1 MGTGGSRYGAG
12 RPGYRLKAESAQ
24 RIDVRDFARRG
35 LLKAGWFSWSWHR
48 GDEPTGSIGVRV
60 HDKYSLALE
69 YRVQDYHSEAW
80 REANQSVRLSS
91 TACAYGGSR
100 PWFNCPVC
108 SRCIA
113 VLYMRSSRFA
123 CRHCQRV
130 ADRSQSE
137 DARGRIWRKQA
148 KIENRL
154 GDDWQRPKGMR
165 QRTYEGLLDVLNAC
179 EEWRDVTCALMIKR
193 LFMKVSNHA

>member
-48 GDEPTGSIGVRV
+48 GDEPSGSIGVRV
-60 HDKYSLALE
+60 HDGCLLALE
-69 YRVQDYHSEAW
+69 YRVQDYHSEEW
-80 REANQSVRLSS
+80 REASQSVRLSS

-108 SRCIA
+108 SRRVA
-113 VLYMRSSRFA
+113 VLYQRSARFA

-130 ADRSQSE
+130 AYGSQSE
-137 DARGRIWRKQA
+137 DALGRMWRKQA

-154 GDDWQRPKGMR
+154 GDNWQRPKGMR
-165 QRTYEGLLDVLNAC
+165 QHTYEHLKDQIFQC
-179 EEWRDVTCALMIKR
+179 EAWREEACALMVGR
-193 LFMKVSNHA
+193 LLKVAGRL